1 MKKKRLSRNIA
12 KVEFIANEET
22 IKNMI
27 AEGYPLKVV
36 HEILSQEKGIKMAY
50 TTFAFHYRKAKER
63 LQKSSENIEHKNN
76 HTKQENKN
84 KTSSP
89 PIIVKL
95 QRGRDHRLRGV
106 LGHRD
111 ADRPDRPA
119 RDTDRGR

>member
-63 LQKSSENIEHKNN
+63 LQKISEDIKHKNN
-76 HTKQENKN
+76 IE
-84 KTSSP
+84 
-89 PIIVKL
+89 
-95 QRGRDHRLRGV
+95 
-106 LGHRD
+106 
-111 ADRPDRPA
+111 DRKSVV
-119 RDTDRGR
+119 

>member
-63 LQKSSENIEHKNN
+63 LQKISEDIEHKNN

-89 PIIVKL
+89 PIIGESKVK
-95 QRGRDHRLRGV
+95 DPCN
-106 LGHRD
+106 
-111 ADRPDRPA
+111 PDSYLESKLIKPKE
-119 RDTDRGR
+119 